1 MTAKKKYK
9 DFESALT
16 RLEEITERLESGEA
30 PLEES
35 LALYS
40 EGVEIA
46 GFCTSKLAEAEKK
59 ITILKEQGTKLVEV
73 PLDDEEEEKED
84 EA

>member
-46 GFCTSKLAEAEKK
+46 GFCTGKLAEAEKK

-73 PLDDEEEEKED
+73 PLVDEEEEKED

>member
-1 MTAKKKYK
+1 MTAKKKYR

-16 RLEEITERLESGEA
+16 RLEEITEKLESGEA

-46 GFCTSKLAEAEKK
+46 RFCTGKLAEAEKK

-73 PLDDEEEEKED
+73 PLDDKEEED